1 MQFGKLIGAPSKM
14 LRTKIFLITLIF
26 AAIILS
32 KCGPGDSETTPKT
45 DTDAIHTEAVATYL
59 ADQTKTALIS
69 LATPLSTFT
78 PASPATETP
87 SSETATIAAPP
98 TASPCYKL
106 LYKKVETIPDG
117 TSMVAG
123 QSFTK
128 MWKVQN
134 NGDCAWA
141 PGFKFGLIGGEA
153 MGGQT
158 LTLTEPVQ
166 VGAIIELSIE
176 MVAPSDRT
184 GLVAGTWQMSDTN
197 GAYFGDALTV
207 VISMGEPAAT
217 ATNTKSP

>member
-1 MQFGKLIGAPSKM
+1 M
-14 LRTKIFLITLIF
+14 LRTKILLFTLIF
-26 AAIILS
+26 AAITLS
-32 KCGPGDSETTPKT
+32 TCGPGNSETIPAI

-59 ADQTKTALIS
+59 ADQTQTALVL
-69 LATPLSTFT
+69 LATPVSTFT

-87 SSETATIAAPP
+87 ASETATIVAPP

-117 TSMVAG
+117 TLMVAG

-134 NGDCAWA
+134 NGGCAWA
-141 PGFKFGLIGGEA
+141 PGFKFSLIGGEA
-153 MGGQT
+153 IGGKT
-158 LTLTEPVQ
+158 LTLTEPVP
-166 VGAIIELSIE
+166 VGAITELSIE
-176 MVAPSDRT
+176 MVAPSDGT
-184 GLVAGTWQMSDTN
+184 GLIAGTWQMSDAN